1 MVFKDLGELFRQA
14 REIGE
19 NLRNKQEELA
29 QRRFDV
35 SVGGGMVK
43 MTFNGRAE
51 ALSVEIDPE
60 LLKPEERGTL
70 QDLVLSAVNEG
81 VRESQ
86 NAMKQEMGRL
96 AGGLNIPGITS

>member
-1 MVFKDLGELFRQA
+1 MFFKDIGDLFRQA
-14 REIGE
+14 KEIGE

-29 QRRFDV
+29 KRRIEV

-43 MTFNGRAE
+43 MTFTGKGE
-51 ALSVEIDPE
+51 ALSIEIDPE
-60 LLKPEERGTL
+60 LIKHEERAAL
-70 QDLVLSAVNEG
+70 QDLVLSAVNQG

-86 NAMKQEMGRL
+86 EAMKAELGRL

>member
-1 MVFKDLGELFRQA
+1 MLFKDIGDLFRQA
-14 REIGE
+14 KEIGE
-19 NLRNKQEELA
+19 NLRTKQEELA

-43 MTFNGRAE
+43 MTFNGKGE
-51 ALSVEIDPE
+51 ALSIVIDREIV
-60 LLKPEERGTL
+60 KPEEIETV
-70 QDLVLSAVNEG
+70 QDLVLSAVNQG

-86 NAMKQEMGRL
+86 SAMKEELGRL

>member
-29 QRRFDV
+29 KRRFEV

-51 ALSVEIDPE
+51 ALSIEIDREIVNPDE
-60 LLKPEERGTL
+60 IDTL
-70 QDLVLSAVNEG
+70 RDLVLSAVNQG

-86 NAMKQEMGRL
+86 RAMKEELGRL

>member
-1 MVFKDLGELFRQA
+1 MFLKDIGDLFRQA
-14 REIGE
+14 KEIGE

-29 QRRFDV
+29 KRRIDV

-51 ALSVEIDPE
+51 ALSIEIDPE
-60 LLKPEERGTL
+60 LIKPEERGTL
-70 QDLVLSAVNEG
+70 QDLVLSAVNQG

-86 NAMKQEMGRL
+86 DAMKAELGRL

>member
-29 QRRFDV
+29 QRRFNV

-43 MTFNGRAE
+43 MTFNGRGE
-51 ALSVEIDPE
+51 ALSIEIDREIVNPDE
-60 LLKPEERGTL
+60 IDTL
-70 QDLVLSAVNEG
+70 RDLVLSAVNQG

-86 NAMKQEMGRL
+86 RAMKEELGRL

>member
-1 MVFKDLGELFRQA
+1 MFLKDIGDLFRQA
-14 REIGE
+14 KEIGE

-29 QRRFDV
+29 KRRIDV

-43 MTFNGRAE
+43 MTFTGKGE
-51 ALSVEIDPE
+51 ALSIDIDPE
-60 LLKPEERGTL
+60 LIKPEERAAL
-70 QDLVLSAVNEG
+70 QDLVLSAVNQG

-86 NAMKQEMGRL
+86 DAMKAELGRL

>member
-1 MVFKDLGELFRQA
+1 MIFKDLGDLFKQA

-29 QRRFDV
+29 QRRHEV
-35 SVGGGMVK
+35 SAGGGMVK
-43 MTFNGRAE
+43 MVFNGKGE
-51 ALSVEIDPE
+51 ALSIEIDPTIVDKND
-60 LLKPEERGTL
+60 LQTL
-70 QDLVLSAVNEG
+70 QDLVLSAVNAG

-86 NAMKQEMGRL
+86 GAMKAELGKL